1 MKNDEPLHA
10 PSTARAVTGPR
21 PLDMILR
28 KKAGHQH
35 SSADLESLIGGYV
48 AGSVPDYQM
57 AAWLMAVCWRG
68 MSAEE
73 TAALTQAMAGS
84 GEVLDLS
91 SLPHTVDKHSTGGVG
106 DKTTIVLAPLL
117 AACGGTVAKMSGRGL
132 GHTGGTVD
140 KLESIPGFTADL
152 SEERFMRQ
160 AREVGI
166 VVTGQ
171 SKDLAPAD
179 GLIYALRDSTGT
191 VDSIPLIASSI
202 MSKKLAGGSQSI
214 VLDVKVGSGAFMTT
228 LSEARALAL
237 AMTAIGRAAGRKVS
251 AIISDMSEPL
261 GLAVGNALEV
271 DEAVRCLRG
280 EGPSD
285 LEDLCVT
292 LALQVLRDSGLV
304 KGEDEVRQALSSGRA
319 FEKLEQWVVA
329 QSGDARALGRLEL
342 APGEYVVTATSSGYL
357 ALAEARAIGEAVGL
371 LGGGRAKKGDPI
383 DYGVGVTLHAKVGDR
398 IEVGQPLATVRHR
411 RDGRGL
417 EAAVDKLAGALG
429 VGATAA
435 RPSLVLETGIS

>member
-1 MKNDEPLHA
+1 MTNDL
-10 PSTARAVTGPR
+10 R
-21 PLDMILR
+21 PLDLILR
-28 KKAGHQH
+28 KKAGFEH
-35 SSADLESLIGGYV
+35 AAAELESLIGGYV
-48 AGSVPDYQM
+48 AGTVPDYQM

-68 MSAEE
+68 MSAAE
-73 TAALTQAMAGS
+73 TAALTQAMAHS

-91 SLPHTVDKHSTGGVG
+91 ALPHTVDKHSTGGVG
-106 DKTTIVLAPLL
+106 DKTTVVLAPLL

-179 GLIYALRDSTGT
+179 GLIYALRDTTGT

-228 LSEARALAL
+228 LPEARELAL

-280 EGPSD
+280 EGPAD
-285 LEDLCVT
+285 LEDLCVV

-304 KGEDEVRQALSSGRA
+304 TGEDEVRAALTSGRA
-319 FEKLEQWVVA
+319 LEKLEQWVSA
-329 QSGDARALGRLEL
+329 QGGDVGALGRLEL
-342 APGEYVVTATSSGYL
+342 APGERVVTAAADGYL
-357 ALAEARAIGEAVGL
+357 TRAEARAIGEAVGL

-398 IEVGQPLATVRHR
+398 VAVGQPLASVRH

-417 EAAVDKLAGALG
+417 EAALGRLDGALV
-429 VGATAA
+429 VGEAVKAA
-435 RPSLVLETGIS
+435 VLVLETGLA